1 MLLWKDRTLRLTITR
16 LGWEYLLALVLI
28 GLFAVNSGNNL
39 LYLVFSLMLGLF
51 LVSGVV
57 SRRSLRDLRP
67 LDLDEGNLFAR
78 VRGGLR
84 LRFKDGAPRR
94 TRGLELRLTME
105 GGEVETAFFAGGGGD
120 PEPVAVLHA
129 RAGKRGWTRLT
140 GLELR
145 TRHPFG
151 FLEKAWYFELDR
163 TLLVLPHPRAPQV
176 APGDP
181 AKDGQARTLP
191 RAGDSSPEGARP
203 MRSGDAPARVHW
215 KRSAQRPQGEL
226 WVRTFEEEQPLAL
239 QLELDLGAWSPG
251 RTFERE
257 LERLSGAILQARL
270 QKREV
275 TLSVRSAEGRWRHEG
290 PQACWRALAISE
302 AEAEGSGLSEPDA
315 PSGALPASV
324 AGILRP

>member
-1 MLLWKDRTLRLTITR
+1 MLLWKDRTLRLSITR
-16 LGWEYLLALVLI
+16 LGWEYLLALLAI
-28 GLFAVNSGNNL
+28 GAFAVNSGNNL

-57 SRRSLRDLRP
+57 SRRSLRGLCP

-84 LRFKDGAPRR
+84 LRLQDSTPKRV
-94 TRGLELRLTME
+94 RGLELRLAME
-105 GGEVETAFFAGGGGD
+105 GGEVETAFFAGGGGES
-120 PEPVAVLHA
+120 EPVAVLHA
-129 RAGKRGWTRLT
+129 RAGLRGWTRLT

-151 FLEKAWYFELDR
+151 FLEKAWHFELDR
-163 TLLVLPHPRAPQV
+163 AVLVLPHPRAPQST
-176 APGDP
+176 PGDP
-181 AKDGQARTLP
+181 ARDGQVRTLP
-191 RAGDSSPEGARP
+191 RPGESSPEGARP
-203 MRSGDAPARVHW
+203 MRPGDPPARVHW

-239 QLELDLGAWSPG
+239 HLELDLGAWAPG

-275 TLSVRSAEGRWRHEG
+275 ELVVRGANGLHRHEG
-290 PQACWRALAISE
+290 PQACWRALALSD
-302 AEAEGSGLSEPDA
+302 AEGEGGEADA
-315 PSGALPASV
+315 IPPPPTASL
-324 AGILRP
+324 AAS

>member
-1 MLLWKDRTLRLTITR
+1 MLLWKDRTLRLSITR
-16 LGWEYLLALVLI
+16 LGWEYLLALMLI

-51 LVSGVV
+51 LISGVV
-57 SRRSLRDLRP
+57 SRRSLRDLKP

-84 LRFKDGAPRR
+84 LRFQDGASRR
-94 TRGLELRLTME
+94 IRGLELRLAME

-120 PEPVAVLHA
+120 GEPVAVLHA

-151 FLEKAWYFELDR
+151 FLEKAWRFELDR
-163 TLLVLPHPRAPQV
+163 ALLVLPHPRAPQ
-176 APGDP
+176 ASPGDP
-181 AKDGQARTLP
+181 AKEGQARTLP
-191 RAGDSSPEGARP
+191 RPGDSSPEGARP
-203 MRSGDAPARVHW
+203 MRPGDAPARVHW

-239 QLELDLGAWSPG
+239 HVELDLGAWAPG
-251 RTFERE
+251 RVFERE

-275 TLSVRSAEGRWRHEG
+275 ELVVRGADGHRRHEG
-290 PQACWRALAISE
+290 AQACWRALAISE
-302 AEAEGSGLSEPDA
+302 AEAEAGHPEASS
-315 PSGALPASV
+315 PATSSPV
-324 AGILRP
+324 EAS